1 MKKKRFNMLHW
12 NKMYPAIKSIKR
24 LEWKTDKEKFI
35 ILKINKLFTYEC
47 QISYLF
53 SYQYGYT

>member
-1 MKKKRFNMLHW
+1 MLRW
-12 NKMYPAIKSIKR
+12 NKIYPAIKSIKR

-53 SYQYGYT
+53 SYQYRYT